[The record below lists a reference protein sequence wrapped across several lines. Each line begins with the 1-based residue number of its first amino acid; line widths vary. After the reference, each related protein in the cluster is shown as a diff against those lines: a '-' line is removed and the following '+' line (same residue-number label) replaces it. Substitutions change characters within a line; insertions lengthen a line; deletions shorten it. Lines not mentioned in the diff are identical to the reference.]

1 MKKLAIIGS
10 GDLGQQIAY
19 HAATDNHYK
28 VVGYFDD
35 FEPKG
40 SVKKGL
46 PILGSINDVMQSHEQ
61 GLFDVLMVGV
71 GYHHFA
77 KRSEVFIQFK
87 GNIPFANLVHSS
99 SYIDLSCTI
108 GEGVF
113 VYPGCVVDMGSVLED
128 NVLLNA
134 GCIIAHDS
142 HIGFNSMLAPG
153 VNVAGFVRVGKSV
166 HLGIGTVVINGIS
179 ITDDTRTGGGAVV
192 VNNIEEP
199 GLYVGIPAKKI
210 K

>member
-1 MKKLAIIGS
+1 MKKLAIVGS

-19 HAATDNHYK
+19 HAAAGNHYEMA
-28 VVGYFDD
+28 GYFDD
-35 FEPKG
+35 FEKKG

-46 PILGSINDVMQSHEQ
+46 PVLGSINDVMQAYEQ
-61 GLFDVLMVGV
+61 GIFEVLMVGI

-77 KRSEVFIQFK
+77 KRREVFTQFK
-87 GNIPFANLVHSS
+87 GKIPFANLVHSS
-99 SYIDLSCTI
+99 SYIDPSCKI
-108 GEGVF
+108 GEGIF
-113 VYPGCVVDMGSVLED
+113 VYPGCVVDMASVLED

-153 VNVAGFVRVGKSV
+153 VNIAGFVRIGMSV
-166 HLGIGTVVINGIS
+166 HLGIGTIVIDGTN
-179 ITDDTRTGGGAVV
+179 ITDDTRTGAGAVV
-192 VNNIEEP
+192 VNNLEEP